1 MVCEM
6 PDAITPSILVCPLH
20 PDPLRF
26 IAAVGCIP
34 RPLPTTITPE
44 ALTVVSPRITQSR
57 FVAEEV

>member
-1 MVCEM
+1 MS
-6 PDAITPSILVCPLH
+6 DAIVLYIPARPLH